1 VCSATYGSSIA
12 RRPSDSARFPQVR
25 DVHRGKLVLLSS
37 RSEDPDITRPDPGTT
52 IPGELLLVVGSGRL
66 VTHPF
71 TGDDVVIGR
80 AAECDLVL
88 DHRALSRRHA
98 ILRRR
103 PALTVQDLGSMNG
116 VRTSRGVVRGGE
128 PVPLAPGESF
138 HIGPFSFLVVD
149 AQPTDPSTNRSGRDR
164 LIVEDPAPD
173 GVSALV
179 REIARSGI
187 NVLVLG
193 ETGVGKELL
202 ATTIHTLSERTGPLS
217 SINCAAL
224 SEPLLESELF
234 GHDKGAFTGAV
245 GAKLGLLEAASG
257 GTVFLDEIGELPLA
271 LQAKLLR
278 AVESREIRRLGA
290 TRSIPIDVRIVAATN
305 RELTAEVAAGRF
317 RQDLFF
323 RLDGVTLR
331 IPPLR
336 TRAHAIGPLALRFIE
351 EAAQRLGRPDVRA
364 TPELLVALAAHDW
377 PGNVRELKA
386 VIDRA
391 VLLSRGSQLGS
402 RHLAFSH
409 RPDDAAPAPLGATP
423 APLASSATVRPP
435 IAPAPHAPA
444 TTIASDDDLAF
455 LDPEQRD
462 DRARVIAALDECAGN
477 QTRAAKRLGIA
488 RTTLVNKLALYRIP
502 RPRT

>member
-1 VCSATYGSSIA
+1 VRLSA
-12 RRPSDSARFPQVR
+12 
-25 DVHRGKLVLLSS
+25 
-37 RSEDPDITRPDPGTT
+37 RSEDPESTRPEVGSAP
-52 IPGELLLVVGSGRL
+52 PGELLLVVGSNQL
-66 VTHPF
+66 ITHPID
-71 TGDDVVIGR
+71 GEVVIGR
-80 AAECDLVL
+80 APECDLVL

-98 ILRRR
+98 IVRRR
-103 PALTVQDLGSMNG
+103 PQLTIQDLGSMNG
-116 VRTSRGVVRGGE
+116 VRTSRGVVRGGD

-149 AQPTDPSTNRSGRDR
+149 AQPSDPSSNRSGRDR
-164 LIVEDPAPD
+164 LIVEDPTPE
-173 GVSALV
+173 GVSTLV
-179 REIARSGI
+179 REIARSGV

-193 ETGVGKELL
+193 ETGVGKEVL
-202 ATTIHTLSERTGPLS
+202 ASTLHALSGRDGPLS

-234 GHDKGAFTGAV
+234 GHDRGAFTGAV
-245 GAKLGLLEAASG
+245 AAKPGLFEASSG
-257 GTVFLDEIGELPLA
+257 GTMFLDEIGELPVS

-278 AVESREIRRLGA
+278 AVETHEIRRLGS

-305 RELTAEVAAGRF
+305 RELGAEVADGRF

-336 TRAHAIGPLALRFIE
+336 ARRHAIGPLALRFIE
-351 EAAQRLGRPDVRA
+351 DAAHRLGRPQVRA

-391 VLLSRGSQLGS
+391 VLLSRGTQLGS
-402 RHLAFSH
+402 RHLAFSE
-409 RPDDAAPAPLGATP
+409 RPDQQARRDTGPLGTPRMLRMSEAPAQQP
-423 APLASSATVRPP
+423 AVTTAASR
-435 IAPAPHAPA
+435 
-444 TTIASDDDLAF
+444 DDLDF
-455 LDPEQRD
+455 LDAEQRE

-477 QTRAAKRLGIA
+477 QTRAAKVLGIG
-488 RTTLVNKLALYRIP
+488 RSTLVNKLALYRIP

>member
-1 VCSATYGSSIA
+1 
-12 RRPSDSARFPQVR
+12 
-25 DVHRGKLVLLSS
+25 VHRGKLVQVSS
-37 RSEDPDITRPDPGTT
+37 RSEDPEITRPEAAEAA
-52 IPGELLLVVGSGRL
+52 PGELLLVVGSSQL
-66 VTHPF
+66 ITHAI
-71 TGDDVVIGR
+71 TGDEVVIGR
-80 AAECDLVL
+80 APGCDLVL

-98 ILRRR
+98 VLRRR
-103 PALTVQDLGSMNG
+103 PGLTVQDLGSMNG
-116 VRTSRGVVRGGE
+116 VRTSRGIVRGGG

-138 HIGPFSFLVVD
+138 HIGPFAFLVVD
-149 AQPTDPSTNRSGRDR
+149 AQPADPSSHRSGRDR
-164 LIVEDPAPD
+164 LVVEDPSPD

-179 REIARSGI
+179 REIARSGV

-193 ETGVGKELL
+193 ETGVGKEVL
-202 ATTIHTLSERTGPLS
+202 ATSLHALSERSGPLS

-245 GAKLGLLEAASG
+245 GARPGLFEATDG

-278 AVESREIRRLGA
+278 AVESREIRRLGS
-290 TRSIPIDVRIVAATN
+290 TRSIPIDVRIIAATN
-305 RELTAEVAAGRF
+305 RDLAGEVAAGRF

-336 TRAHAIGPLALRFIE
+336 ARPHAIGPLALRFIA

-391 VLLSRGSQLGS
+391 VLLSRGAQLGS
-402 RHLAFSH
+402 RHLAFSQRSDEQVAASPPGSREEQPAAALARAAR
-409 RPDDAAPAPLGATP
+409 RPSAPGASAAPPTAE
-423 APLASSATVRPP
+423 RDR
-435 IAPAPHAPA
+435 HAPA
-444 TTIASDDDLAF
+444 TAGAAAMHGGDELDF
-455 LDPEQRD
+455 LDAEQRA
-462 DRARVIAALDECAGN
+462 DRARVVAALDECAGN

-488 RTTLVNKLALYRIP
+488 RTTLVNRLALYRIP